1 MAEAAVRHVDDVG
14 ADRLERLVVEAPAV
28 EDARR
33 EVLGHDI
40 GDADEL
46 PEQLTGAFDAQVE
59 RDAQLLD
66 VVVVVGAPEVD
77 AAALVD
83 LRRVAA
89 KDVPAPLRYR
99 ILDTDDLR
107 PEGCKEPG
115 CPGAGQLP
123 GEVADTEMGECAV
136 RHDGRD
142 TGFAGHL

>member
-1 MAEAAVRHVDDVG
+1 M
-14 ADRLERLVVEAPAV
+14 
-28 EDARR
+28 
-33 EVLGHDI
+33 
-40 GDADEL
+40 
-46 PEQLTGAFDAQVE
+46 PEQLTGAFGAQVE

-99 ILDTDDLR
+99 VLDTDDLR

-123 GEVADTEMGECAV
+123 GEVADTEMGECAA
-136 RHDGRD
+136 RRDGPV
-142 TGFAGHL
+142 TGFASHPATGAAQ

>member
-14 ADRLERLVVEAPAV
+14 TDRLERLVVEAPAV

-46 PEQLTGAFDAQVE
+46 PEQLTGAFGAQVE

-66 VVVVVGAPEVD
+66 VVVVEGAPEFD

-83 LRRVAA
+83 VRGIAA
-89 KDVPAPLRYR
+89 KDVPAPLGYR
-99 ILDTDDLR
+99 VLDTDDLR
-107 PEGCKEPG
+107 SEGGKEPG

-123 GEVADTEMGECAV
+123 GEVADTEMGECAA
-136 RHDGRD
+136 RRG
-142 TGFAGHL
+142 TGAAGHR